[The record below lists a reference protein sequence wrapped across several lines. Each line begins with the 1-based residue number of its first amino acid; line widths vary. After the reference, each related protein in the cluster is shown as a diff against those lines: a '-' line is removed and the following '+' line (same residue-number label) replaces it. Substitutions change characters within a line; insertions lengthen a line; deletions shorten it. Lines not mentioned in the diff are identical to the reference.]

1 MPNIFKILLIVL
13 LAVVSFRLSASTG
26 DKKTANDGSGN
37 NSSAGIG
44 TKIKRIVTAG
54 LLFTSLATGGAEAIG
69 RSNAQ
74 GGNAAGLVPS
84 HLTNRSMA
92 PPPPPAQ
99 FEKGAATRVEK
110 MRAQLREL
118 AEKMTDKDPKRL
130 SPSGPDPHHH

>member
-13 LAVVSFRLSASTG
+13 LAVISFSLSASTE
-26 DKKTANDGSGN
+26 TAND
-37 NSSAGIG
+37 GIG

-84 HLTNRSMA
+84 HVTNRAMV
-92 PPPPPAQ
+92 PPPHPAQ
-99 FEKGAATRVEK
+99 FEKTTPVEK
-110 MRAQLREL
+110 TRASLQII
-118 AEKMTDKDPKRL
+118 AEKTPSKGTNRL
-130 SPSGPDPHHH
+130 VPGGSNPRHN

>member
-13 LAVVSFRLSASTG
+13 LAVISFSLSASTG
-26 DKKTANDGSGN
+26 GKKTANDGNGS

-54 LLFTSLATGGAEAIG
+54 LLFTSLAAGGAEAIG
-69 RSNAQ
+69 RGNAQ

-84 HLTNRSMA
+84 HVTNRAMV

-99 FEKGAATRVEK
+99 FEKGATRVEK
-110 MRAQLREL
+110 MKAHLREL
-118 AEKMTDKDPKRL
+118 AEKMTDKEPKRV
-130 SPSGPDPHHH
+130 SPGGPDPRHH